1 MNWQMGICVF
11 YLSTLESIKN
21 RPICIISWKLGF
33 VLKYKSLF
41 RPLIKNYDSIA
52 FTLIYLSTE

>member
-1 MNWQMGICVF
+1 MNWQMGICVL

-41 RPLIKNYDSIA
+41 RPPIKNYGSIA
-52 FTLIYLSTE
+52 FTLTYLSAE